1 MLTWRGFWRLSMTW
15 TLSKFIFPHYDF
27 VSVVL
32 FKKKMFIIGKEWGMK
47 SVQTNEN
54 LRQS

>member
-32 FKKKMFIIGKEWGMK
+32 FKKKKFIIGKEWGMK

-54 LRQS
+54 LGQS